1 MDLSSTYKCKK
12 QIKVQ
17 VPNFFPDPCPKLS
30 KTTYY
35 TLSIHT
41 RRQKQR
47 TLKLIGIT
55 GDNLVFMSIFAL
67 DLLPANCQGWIGPK
81 TDPKFGL
88 RAMVFEWPDLG
99 HIFDGSYQPEVI
111 FSWPELPESHSM
123 RQNAHNIF
131 KKFKLKLC

>member
-35 TLSIHT
+35 TLYT

-47 TLKLIGIT
+47 SLKLIGIT

-88 RAMVFEWPDLG
+88 RAMVFERPDPTNLG
-99 HIFDGSYQPEVI
+99 GLTQPKPQKQAFHLQVTG
-111 FSWPELPESHSM
+111 
-123 RQNAHNIF
+123 Q
-131 KKFKLKLC
+131 K